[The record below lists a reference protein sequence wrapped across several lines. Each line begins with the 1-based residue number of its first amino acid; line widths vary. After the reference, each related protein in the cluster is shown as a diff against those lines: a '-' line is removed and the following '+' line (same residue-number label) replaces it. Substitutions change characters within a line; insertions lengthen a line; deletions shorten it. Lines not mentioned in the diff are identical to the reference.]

1 MKSLIYQV
9 KPCFTP
15 DGMVTE
21 GMVFPNLVTGFER
34 NPQHAARAA
43 LYTRYTASEW
53 VDNSLSKFAES
64 DANRKYSERLRNEC
78 MKSMRE
84 ADEKI
89 SQGQKEAGRR
99 IGERLTDV
107 TFWRNELSSEMEKIT
122 AATKKLLDTKS
133 KIGKAIQDLEG
144 PLHIAQECLYHRERR
159 RDMEKVHDNVEKSLL
174 VEIEGI
180 RKAQGDLQNVFA
192 RASKQLQD
200 CRAAQFVLEEDVGFK
215 ESTLGID
222 SVCHQ
227 LNNYSRGLNYYG
239 GIEKYD
245 PSISTQLSW
254 SQASANRI
262 NKSQSERGKAE
273 QVGNDIDT
281 IVNAIA
287 SGVWDRWSNT
297 NNSLDRRSQELTD
310 AKNKVQNHL
319 YKVQNEIF
327 DIEKHIQ
334 LLQKS
339 IQDASKPLQ
348 VAQTRLE
355 ARSHR
360 QGTELCKDFAHD
372 RIVQEVFDIQD
383 CVNLLHRKLLETEA
397 QHQQLLKTRST
408 LEADLHKKVES
419 LFIDKEKCLGLR
431 RSFPVENMIK
441 Y

>member
-1 MKSLIYQV
+1 
-9 KPCFTP
+9 
-15 DGMVTE
+15 MVTE
-21 GMVFPNLVTGFER
+21 GLVFPNLITGFER

-53 VDNSLSKFAES
+53 VENSQSKYAES
-64 DANRKYSERLRNEC
+64 DANRKYSERLRNES
-78 MKSMRE
+78 MKTMRE

-89 SQGQKEAGRR
+89 SQGQKESGRR

-107 TFWRNELSSEMEKIT
+107 TFWRNELSNEMEKIT
-122 AATKKLLDTKS
+122 AATKKLFDTKS
-133 KIGKAIQDLEG
+133 KIGKAIQDLEA

-180 RKAQGDLQNVFA
+180 RKAQIDLKNVFD
-192 RASKQLQD
+192 RAAKQLQD

-245 PSISTQLSW
+245 PSISTQQSW

-297 NNSLDRRSQELTD
+297 NNALDRRSQELVA
-310 AKNKVQNHL
+310 AKNKVQLHL
-319 YKVQNEIF
+319 YKIQNEIF
-327 DIEKHIQ
+327 DLEKHIQ
-334 LLQKS
+334 LIQKS

-360 QGTELCKDFAHD
+360 QGTELCRDFAQD
-372 RIVQEVFDIQD
+372 RIVKEVFDIQD
-383 CVNLLHRKLLETEA
+383 SVNTLHRRLLEDEA
-397 QHQQLLKTRST
+397 QHQQLLKTRAT

>member
-1 MKSLIYQV
+1 MV

-21 GMVFPNLVTGFER
+21 GLVFPNLVTGFER

-53 VDNSLSKFAES
+53 VENSLSKFGES
-64 DANRKYSERLRNEC
+64 DANRKYSERLRNES
-78 MKSMRE
+78 MKAMRE

-107 TFWRNELSSEMEKIT
+107 TFWRNELSGEMEKIT
-122 AATKKLLDTKS
+122 AATKKLFDTKG
-133 KIGKAIQDLEG
+133 KIGKAIQDLEA

-180 RKAQGDLQNVFA
+180 RKAQADLQNVFS

-245 PSISTQLSW
+245 PSISTQQSW

-297 NNSLDRRSQELTD
+297 NNALDRRSQELTD
-310 AKNKVQNHL
+310 AKAKVQLHL
-319 YKVQNEIF
+319 YKIQNEIF
-327 DIEKHIQ
+327 DLEKHIQ

-360 QGTELCKDFAHD
+360 QGTELCKDFAQD
-372 RIVQEVFDIQD
+372 RIVKEVFDIQD
-383 CVNLLHRKLLETEA
+383 SVNTLHHRILEAEA